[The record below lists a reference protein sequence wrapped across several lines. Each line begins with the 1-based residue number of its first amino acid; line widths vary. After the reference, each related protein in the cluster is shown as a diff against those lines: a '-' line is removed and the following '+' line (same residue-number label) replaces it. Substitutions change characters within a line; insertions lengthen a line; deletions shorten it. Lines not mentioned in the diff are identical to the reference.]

1 MKLGF
6 QKWEWDKRPM
16 RIDVSGDP
24 GLAALMM
31 RFTAAAA
38 LVFALGSYTASAVA
52 DAPCD
57 GAYKSWG
64 QGCDGGAYIRRDTIE
79 WHSPWSVCKA
89 TPYEVIDSK
98 LEGDQRRVAY
108 KLKKLSKACRYQIIE
123 ISEGKK
129 EGDYWSINGYPT
141 LEAYEKR
148 GDDAWIAAGE
158 GRTGAWCPVILETPQ
173 TRCNLNFARRN
184 K

>member
-1 MKLGF
+1 MTAHKT
-6 QKWEWDKRPM
+6 
-16 RIDVSGDP
+16 
-24 GLAALMM
+24 
-31 RFTAAAA
+31 RFAAAAA
-38 LVFALGSYTASAVA
+38 LALALASSAGSVAA

-64 QGCDGGAYIRRDTIE
+64 QGCYGGAYIRRDTIE

-98 LEGDQRRVAY
+98 LEGGQRRVAY
-108 KLKKLSKACRYQIIE
+108 KLKKLSKTCRYQVIE
-123 ISEGKK
+123 IAEGMN

-148 GDDAWIAAGE
+148 GDDAWIAAAD
-158 GRTGAWCPVILETPQ
+158 GRTGAWCPVVLEEPQ
-173 TRCNLNFARRN
+173 TRCNLDFAL
-184 K
+184 KKK